1 LDASHLKNT
10 SANPLLNDSINRS
23 QLSGSNAPAGQIGR
37 GSAYTRMRASLSN
50 QNGQVGNGVKE
61 KLNQRYNS
69 IKIVNDQTE
78 LEQIN
83 DLANEEDNYHDQ

>member
-1 LDASHLKNT
+1 
-10 SANPLLNDSINRS
+10 
-23 QLSGSNAPAGQIGR
+23 
-37 GSAYTRMRASLSN
+37 MRASLSN